1 MRMPYDV
8 HLHGLYIN
16 RYCSVY
22 NDTLLMVWQVME
34 SCTYRGSHV
43 PALPPIDSP
52 TSQPQSSSRGVHQHR
67 FKSSP
72 HTGDS
77 TPKTRS
83 AVLKDGQN
91 VHYRYSPSQ
100 LTWRDEGITC
110 SPSLFMQ
117 LEDRVAM
124 LEQVSRTH
132 QEELV
137 QVRAVVRGR
146 QGSMMEDTRQLRS
159 SMDVQGATMEV
170 VLSNLQKQLRGL
182 GEEQDAM
189 VREMAY
195 PSLAL
200 FPGSSPVFCCIL
212 YPIFCT
218 VCDKKLGRSLGTRL
232 PSLSQWIVSIV
243 HGSDLCLML
252 KFEVASSSWLQA
264 LLFPT

>member
-1 MRMPYDV
+1 
-8 HLHGLYIN
+8 
-16 RYCSVY
+16 
-22 NDTLLMVWQVME
+22 MVWQVIWNPGS

-43 PALPPIDSP
+43 PALPPI
-52 TSQPQSSSRGVHQHR
+52 TSRPQSASRGVHQHR
-67 FKSSP
+67 YPKSSP
-72 HTGDS
+72 HTSDS
-77 TPKTRS
+77 TPKPRS

-91 VHYRYSPSQ
+91 VHCHYSPSQ
-100 LTWRDEGITC
+100 LTWRDEGIACT
-110 SPSLFMQ
+110 PSLFMQ

-137 QVRAVVRGR
+137 QVGAVVRGR

-170 VLSNLQKQLRGL
+170 ALSSLQKQLRGL

-200 FPGSSPVFCCIL
+200 FPGSSPAFCRIL
-212 YPIFCT
+212 YPVFCT
-218 VCDKKLGRSLGTRL
+218 VCDKKLGWSLGTRL
-232 PSLSQWIVSIV
+232 PFS
-243 HGSDLCLML
+243 
-252 KFEVASSSWLQA
+252 
-264 LLFPT
+264 